1 MKVGDK
7 FIFNNKITAITNI
20 FWESGGCW
28 IILDNGQQYGDEK
41 DLTRLIELQP
51 QINKIRD
58 ELKELSKKD
67 LELIEK
73 YKEYIMEE

>member
-1 MKVGDK
+1 MKIGDK
-7 FIFNNKITAITNI
+7 FIFNNKTTTITNI
-20 FWESGGCW
+20 FFESGGCW
-28 IILDNGQQYGDEK
+28 IFLDNGQQYGDEK

-58 ELKELSKKD
+58 ELKDLSKKD
-67 LELIEK
+67 LELIAK